1 MKDRPLRGVLA
12 VPTREKG
19 HAVKKSTMKK
29 ITVRKVGSVKLTA
42 LCTPTPYSAFNF

>member
-1 MKDRPLRGVLA
+1 M
-12 VPTREKG
+12 
-19 HAVKKSTMKK
+19 KKSTMKK